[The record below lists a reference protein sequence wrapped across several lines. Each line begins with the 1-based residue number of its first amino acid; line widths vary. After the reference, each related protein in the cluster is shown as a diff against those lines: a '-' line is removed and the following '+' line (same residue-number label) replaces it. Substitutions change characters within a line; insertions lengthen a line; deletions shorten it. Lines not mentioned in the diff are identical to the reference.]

1 MLLGVGISGTYTT
14 LKTGT
19 YIPLEVSPTLF
30 VSLGGVLLTL
40 CAAIIV
46 VPRKGY
52 MMTRGWGWFLLS
64 VYMICTAVNVTIEIT
79 SGKGSSSS

>member
-30 VSLGGVLLTL
+30 VSLAGILLTL
-40 CAAIIV
+40 SMAIIII
-46 VPRKGY
+46 PRRGY

-64 VYMICTAVNVTIEIT
+64 VYTTCTVVNVVIEAT
-79 SGKGSSSS
+79 GKGDH